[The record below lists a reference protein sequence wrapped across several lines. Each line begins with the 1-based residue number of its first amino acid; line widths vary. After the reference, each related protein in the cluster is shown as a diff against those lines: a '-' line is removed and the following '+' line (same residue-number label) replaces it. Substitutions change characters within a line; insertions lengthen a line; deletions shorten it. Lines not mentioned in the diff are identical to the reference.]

1 MATTKKHHFPLT
13 VRWGDIDAFGHI
25 NNATYL
31 TYIQEARVDFTWYSR
46 KRRNEQ
52 PLLLDMVV
60 ARIEVDYL
68 LPIYE
73 GHTNLDIAVWVER
86 IGTSSFTFAYEVSEG
101 ATLYARAKSIQVAVS
116 MESKTSR
123 PLNNVEREFLN
134 EYLAEKQ

>member
-1 MATTKKHHFPLT
+1 MTTTKKHHFPLS
-13 VRWGDIDAFGHI
+13 VRWADIDAFGHV

-46 KRRNEQ
+46 KRKNEK

-60 ARIEVDYL
+60 ARIEVDYI

-73 GHTNLDIAVWVER
+73 GHTIFDIAVWVER
-86 IGTSSFTFAYEVSEG
+86 IGTSSFTLAYEVSEG
-101 ATLYARAKSIQVAVS
+101 PTVYARAKSIQVAVS

-123 PLNNVEREFLN
+123 PLNDLEREFLN
-134 EYLAEKQ
+134 EYLEEKQ